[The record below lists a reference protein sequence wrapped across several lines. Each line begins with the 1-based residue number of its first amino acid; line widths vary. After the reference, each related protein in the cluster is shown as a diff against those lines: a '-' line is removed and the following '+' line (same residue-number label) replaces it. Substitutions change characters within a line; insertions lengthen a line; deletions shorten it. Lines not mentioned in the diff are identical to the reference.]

1 MPRTNVGVPPEQKQ
15 IEQDLRSQYGGM
27 MGLPEIAIELGVSK
41 VTARKWLKGVPATTV
56 VRSRRYRVR
65 DVAKKLYESREY

>member
-27 MGLPEIAIELGVSK
+27 MGTSDIARELGVGWETASAWTKDLTATK
-41 VTARKWLKGVPATTV
+41 VGR
-56 VRSRRYRVR
+56 RRRYYVR